1 MTIDKKCSCFYVNG
15 NVIVS
20 FISIV
25 LLFMPYMGNTRL
37 RPDNILLMLLLLSF
51 PVVIFYVKDTKVLFY
66 TIVSVVPLCYLV
78 VRLLWH
84 FDWSQASLFFRL
96 MNQYSMLCSG
106 GILYIFLR
114 KLGVNFV
121 DYGQSLLFVS
131 CIISIFAIFQFVY
144 RDSLIVEVIA
154 NLYGRK
160 REFPGI
166 DHAITMTQ
174 YALMNHRASSFFTH
188 PSSLGAFS
196 LLAVAL
202 GFQLLRFCKQN
213 MFVVLSILLAFVAGI
228 LSSTKVFLLG
238 IAILLALI
246 FLPRISLGALVKL
259 CITLALF
266 LVLLYISKNQY
277 VVDLIVNIKER
288 GFFNAL
294 FGSRFAEGGYLDN
307 SVASIFHD
315 MGIMIHGLGLN
326 LNTERYSDS
335 MPVMAVMLGGGLF
348 LVLFYLPVFTLFF
361 IVSCSGGIS
370 RKLPIISLHIVYLL
384 VSVAFPVYIQNRL
397 VPIFVV
403 ASLLAVSYRPFVSVQ
418 GHRIFARSRLP
429 A

>member
-1 MTIDKKCSCFYVNG
+1 MHEKRFRRHLNVN
-15 NVIVS
+15 IILS

-37 RPDNILLMLLLLSF
+37 RPDNVLLMLLLLCF
-51 PVVIFYVKDTKVLFY
+51 PVVLFY
-66 TIVSVVPLCYLV
+66 IRDMKILLYLIVSVAPLCYLV
-78 VRLLWH
+78 VRLLWQ
-84 FDWSQASLFFRL
+84 FDWSQAPLFFRFI
-96 MNQYSMLCSG
+96 NQYSMLCSG

-114 KLGVNFV
+114 KFGVNFV

-144 RDSLIVEVIA
+144 RDSLIVEVIS

-174 YALMNHRASSFFTH
+174 YALMNHRASSFFTQ

-213 MFVVLSILLAFVAGI
+213 MFVVFSILLALIAGI

-238 IAILLALI
+238 IAILLTLI
-246 FLPRISLGALVKL
+246 FLPRISLGSLVKL
-259 CITLALF
+259 FITLVLF
-266 LVLLYISKNQY
+266 LVLLYLSKNQY
-277 VVDLIVNIKER
+277 VVDLVVNINEQ

-307 SVASIFHD
+307 SVTSIFHD
-315 MGIMIHGLGLN
+315 PGIMIHGLGLN

-335 MPVMAVMLGGGLF
+335 MPVMVVMLGGGLF
-348 LVLFYLPVFTLFF
+348 LLLFYLPVVTLFF
-361 IVSCSGGIS
+361 IVSCSGGVS
-370 RKLPIISLHIVYLL
+370 RKLPIISLHVVYLL
-384 VSVAFPVYIQNRL
+384 VSIAFPVYIQNRL

-403 ASLLAVSYRPFVSVQ
+403 ASLLAVNYRPLRVFRVECDEQSV
-418 GHRIFARSRLP
+418 FA
-429 A
+429 